1 MWAEKFKGL
10 CVVKGC
16 VSVLLQ
22 DLPIPKDDEFVD
34 CELDPL
40 SETPDTDKK
49 AIQLKKKNQLAWSLL
64 TICIQDK
71 STFGLMNS
79 AKPEGYTEGHARSAW
94 LAIETRFKPKSDANK
109 YELENKFHHCALINE
124 NKSPDDWFADFEEI
138 RTQLRIDFQIDIK
151 DEKMVSHIVY
161 NMKPRMYQN
170 TLEIIKRELNNSVV
184 IKLESLKKDMRQIFN
199 QNSNKTSY
207 LKEKKE
213 TVLVAMNVASAKK
226 FPKKFKGDCRICG
239 VKGHKAGDCWENEK
253 NKDKRPPHY
262 KSKQSNKGSNDKP
275 KLKCTYC
282 GKDNHT
288 VDKCFQKQ
296 KDDKKSKNDISDIM
310 MVTIENLRLR
320 PSVKDEDKRDEICA
334 LIDHEKATGK
344 CVPYSELKLKNT
356 RNGGSKWNR
365 SFGRNTWILDSGATA
380 HMRFSLEGMMD
391 LVPWKSS
398 ITVGNKEIIYSEQKG
413 TFKGAIVSD
422 SGVEFYVTMEDVLYV
437 PGIFM
442 NLFSLIK
449 AMLDPRI
456 SIERI
461 GKYIA
466 LGVGHNNKL
475 IFDKV
480 IDGGNGN
487 LLAVDIFPVYRN
499 NQANKSSISAISHE
513 SFHHMLGHPN
523 DGIVKATAQKMGLK
537 IHPKEDVCADCAMAK
552 SKSKKISKLN
562 VSNLATKKG
571 ERMMIDIASTKVSSQ
586 GGNNYWLLGLDEFT
600 KMKWSFFLKKKSE
613 FWKYI
618 TEFCTKS
625 N

>member
-1 MWAEKFKGL
+1 MDSDKSSLRVPFDGKEENYQMWAEKFKGL

-34 CELDPL
+34 SELDPL

-124 NKSPDDWFADFEEI
+124 NKSPDDWFADLEEI

-151 DEKMVSHIVY
+151 DDKMVSHIVY

-170 TLEIIKRELNNSVV
+170 TLEIIKRELNNSLV
-184 IKLESLKKDMRQIFN
+184 IKLESLKNDMRQIYN

-213 TVLVAMNVASAKK
+213 TVLVAKNVASTKK

-262 KSKQSNKGSNDKP
+262 KSKQSNKVSNDKP

-296 KDDKKSKNDISDIM
+296 KDNKKSKNDISDIM

-334 LIDHEKATGK
+334 LLDHEKATGI
-344 CVPYSELKLKNT
+344 CVPYSELKFKNT

-442 NLFSLIK
+442 NLFSLTK
-449 AMLDPRI
+449 AMLNPRI
-456 SIERI
+456 SIEHI

-487 LLAVDIFPVYRN
+487 LLAVDIFPVHRN
-499 NQANKSSISAISHE
+499 NQAGNSSFSSISYE
-513 SFHHMLGHPN
+513 SSITCWVIPMMEL
-523 DGIVKATAQKMGLK
+523 LK
-537 IHPKEDVCADCAMAK
+537 PLHR
-552 SKSKKISKLN
+552 
-562 VSNLATKKG
+562 KG
-571 ERMMIDIASTKVSSQ
+571 V
-586 GGNNYWLLGLDEFT
+586 
-600 KMKWSFFLKKKSE
+600 
-613 FWKYI
+613 
-618 TEFCTKS
+618 
-625 N
+625 